1 MLGAGIILLNSNN
14 EVLLLLRDNKIDIP
28 FPNMWDIPGGKVEE
42 GESPEQALRREML
55 EEMSIHNLGEI
66 KLFKILTSENIT
78 DNIFWKRINLNL
90 REIELNEGQVLG
102 YFDLKKIQETEL
114 AFNYNKVLEE
124 FYKEIVNKK
133 GLL

>member
-14 EVLLLLRDNKIDIP
+14 EVLLLLRDNKVDIS

-66 KLFKILTSENIT
+66 KLFKIIASENIT

>member
-102 YFDLKKIQETEL
+102 YFDLKNIQETEL